1 MAHATQQ
8 PQQVAPPP
16 IAPPT
21 AYRPLSLSPPK
32 TYKNPQQLE

>member
-16 IAPPT
+16 TAPPT
-21 AYRPLSLSPPK
+21 AYRPLSLSPTQKPGK
-32 TYKNPQQLE
+32 TYNS